1 MFDKNCKRQ
10 LKRLEK
16 IQKKI
21 NMLEMTEAGLVAE
34 PEGAGSVKVKLKK
47 KKSEGGG
54 FSLILEFSE
63 TFT

>member
-47 KKSEGGG
+47 KKVREAV
-54 FSLILEFSE
+54 LV
-63 TFT
+63 